1 MLSSAKDGRKS
12 VLASCRRQSP
22 LQLGP
27 IGGLMVRR
35 QLAHVRTAGEEVVDI
50 VPTPPPPSARI
61 WTFRTYR

>member
-1 MLSSAKDGRKS
+1 
-12 VLASCRRQSP
+12 
-22 LQLGP
+22 
-27 IGGLMVRR
+27 MVRR